1 MLFTIELFDTVA
13 SVVVLTE
20 VFLLLPIVKDGILVP
35 GRSGM
40 GTRFTLQNVDCT
52 RNDEVGRQKP
62 QPQGRAQKVASSAC
76 TFINSVGHDIKGFG
90 FDDRRH
96 CEEKVSSRN
105 ERKLA
110 VIVVVIVVEG
120 G

>member
-1 MLFTIELFDTVA
+1 MLFAIELFDAVA

-20 VFLLLPIVKDGILVP
+20 IGLLLPIVKDGLLVP

-62 QPQGRAQKVASSAC
+62 QPQRRAQKVASSAC
-76 TFINSVGHDIKGFG
+76 TFIDSVRHDIKGFG

-96 CEEKVSSRN
+96 WEEKVSSRN
-105 ERKLA
+105 ERKL
-110 VIVVVIVVEG
+110 VVVVVIVVEG